1 MWGGGVGGGGPWGGV
16 GGGAPWGVVGAVAG
30 GWAQVV
36 PGKAAAVVSWV
47 VKMVDTAA
55 TAVGKAVAVA
65 VGKAR
70 PEGVGGEKGG
80 CSSIRPT
87 GSNRP

>member
-1 MWGGGVGGGGPWGGV
+1 M
-16 GGGAPWGVVGAVAG
+16 AVVRAVAAG
-30 GWAQVV
+30 RAQVV

-65 VGKAR
+65 VGKAP